1 MENQFYSNNV
11 VINTTAEKNST
22 RKFESIEL
30 TDAIGFNKH
39 INTLSNSQ
47 NIFVDMLNEWFK
59 EKKNTIILISGS
71 PGSGKTYTVIETVEY
86 LNVKVLKMAP
96 TCRLAKNI
104 NGYTVHKAMKLN
116 WLPNSVLQN
125 IIDKIAKLE
134 MNDDYIQT
142 CLEISKPIF
151 ETELCCSCTPNIVV
165 IDEIGMIPFWLIYHI
180 IAYFFKTSPV
190 LIIALGDK
198 DQLRPVNCDYNIF
211 NVTFSDI
218 DIKQL
223 SLKENKRFTNEYFVI
238 INTLKKLM
246 SNPEE
251 MFKYI
256 ELTYPMI
263 KYITESLIK
272 DCSKILVYKNKT
284 AQQYNNN
291 YLDLLNGPDI
301 YLPQIYNNQIVEN
314 NYIRVKNNCDVIVT
328 ETNELPNGSSLKFL
342 YYNNVSDEIVCKY
355 YTKEVNLSRS
365 KRNGMFPIA
374 VAFATTIHKY
384 QGDTINEKI
393 IIDFDHSDNVHL
405 IYTALSRVRSMNQII
420 GILNIK

>member
-22 RKFESIEL
+22 GKFESIEL

-47 NIFVDMLNEWFK
+47 NILVDMLNEWFK

-151 ETELCCSCTPNIVV
+151 ETNYVAHVLQILLLLMEL
-165 IDEIGMIPFWLIYHI
+165 G
-180 IAYFFKTSPV
+180 
-190 LIIALGDK
+190 
-198 DQLRPVNCDYNIF
+198 
-211 NVTFSDI
+211 
-218 DIKQL
+218 
-223 SLKENKRFTNEYFVI
+223 
-238 INTLKKLM
+238 
-246 SNPEE
+246 
-251 MFKYI
+251 
-256 ELTYPMI
+256 
-263 KYITESLIK
+263 
-272 DCSKILVYKNKT
+272 
-284 AQQYNNN
+284 
-291 YLDLLNGPDI
+291 
-301 YLPQIYNNQIVEN
+301 
-314 NYIRVKNNCDVIVT
+314 
-328 ETNELPNGSSLKFL
+328 
-342 YYNNVSDEIVCKY
+342 
-355 YTKEVNLSRS
+355 
-365 KRNGMFPIA
+365 
-374 VAFATTIHKY
+374 
-384 QGDTINEKI
+384 
-393 IIDFDHSDNVHL
+393 
-405 IYTALSRVRSMNQII
+405 
-420 GILNIK
+420 